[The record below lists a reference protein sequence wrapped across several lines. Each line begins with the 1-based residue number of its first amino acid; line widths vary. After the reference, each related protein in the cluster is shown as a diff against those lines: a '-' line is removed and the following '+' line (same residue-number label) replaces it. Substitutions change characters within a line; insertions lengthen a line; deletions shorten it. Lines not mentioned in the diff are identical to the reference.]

1 MRQVTADPATDL
13 NVTETIMGA
22 PGSTRK
28 SARMVSNVC
37 SFSTRPISRQ
47 SEDAPCAPP
56 HAPPR
61 RRSRLPTPQWAR
73 TVALPVL
80 LRCASIDVMSTAAP
94 APAPSRPKALTP
106 EEEAVVRA
114 LPRLIHAL
122 PRAIDAD
129 MVREQRLPNTE
140 YLALMHLS
148 EAPGRQLRMSDLAG
162 VCEMSLSGTTR
173 VVCRLE
179 SQGFVQRV
187 RCAEDARGWN
197 AALTDA

>member
-1 MRQVTADPATDL
+1 
-13 NVTETIMGA
+13 
-22 PGSTRK
+22 
-28 SARMVSNVC
+28 
-37 SFSTRPISRQ
+37 
-47 SEDAPCAPP
+47 
-56 HAPPR
+56 
-61 RRSRLPTPQWAR
+61 
-73 TVALPVL
+73 
-80 LRCASIDVMSTAAP
+80 MSTAPP
-94 APAPSRPKALTP
+94 APVPSRPKALTS
-106 EEEAVVRA
+106 EEEALVRA

-148 EAPGRQLRMSDLAG
+148 EAPGRHLRMSDLAG

-179 SQGFVQRV
+179 SQGFAQRV

-197 AALTDA
+197 AALTDTGLRRLEEAWPSNLAALRRHFLDHLAGLDLKALAAALQNVAR